1 MRTRLLAFA
10 LVFALALV
18 SLSLGQPAPTAFA
31 QGGMMRTECKEDL
44 TGKTITLH
52 TFGDLSGPFAPITQP
67 LAAGFADAL
76 KYYNANGGICGAAIT
91 LQQDDTAG
99 RQEQTQSL
107 YQRYRA
113 FDPKPLM
120 LLLYSSADAEL
131 LREQVADDEIPVF
144 LFAGS
149 TIGLYGEQADT
160 PGWIFAG
167 IPLYTDQFGAFCRWL
182 GKAWTTDLGREGS
195 PKVGHLSWEGAFG
208 RSSETAETTAYC
220 AAQGVEVVG
229 GEYFL
234 PTATDVTAQINN
246 LVSKGANVLFTTSLA
261 SGTALIAKD
270 LVTLGLEEEVLLS
283 GVNWALDSSVGLLGQ
298 ATFKPSGLPSTDN
311 IYGIMPY
318 IWWDEPTD
326 GTKLVQE
333 QFTAN
338 QRPLTARGISYLAG
352 FGAIDTYIELITQ
365 TVNRVGYDNLSGA
378 EVKKTFE
385 TFKYDALGGVFKYN
399 FAENVRAQNSARIGR
414 LTYARGADGMPIVVE
429 VGGNK
434 LLVPVVL
441 PVTTEFETVPDLKP
455 GGADVVN

>member
-1 MRTRLLAFA
+1 MRTRLLVFA

-18 SLSLGQPAPTAFA
+18 GFSVGQSAPTAFA

-149 TIGLYGEQADT
+149 TIGLYGEDAAT

-270 LVTLGLEEEVLLS
+270 LVTLGLEEDVLLS

-298 ATFKPSGLPSTDN
+298 ATFKPSGLPSTDS

>member
-1 MRTRLLAFA
+1 MVSKRFFVFLL
-10 LVFALALV
+10 VMALALV
-18 SLSLGQPAPTAFA
+18 AFNAAPSALA
-31 QGGMMRTECKEDL
+31 QGGMMGRTECKEDL

-76 KYYNANGGICGAAIT
+76 KYYNEQGGLCGATIT

-131 LREQVADDEIPVF
+131 LREQVAEDQIPVF

-149 TIGLYGEQADT
+149 TIGLYGENADK

-182 GKAWTTDLGREGS
+182 GKAWTTELGREGT

-208 RSSETAETTAYC
+208 RSTETPETTAYC

-246 LVSKGANVLFTTSLA
+246 LVNKGANVLFTTSLA
-261 SGTALIAKD
+261 SGTALIARD
-270 LVTLGLEEEVLLS
+270 LVTLGLEDEVLLS
-283 GVNWALDSSVGLLGQ
+283 GVNWALDTSVGLLGQ
-298 ATFKPSGLPSTDN
+298 ATLKPSGLPSTDN
-311 IYGIMPY
+311 IYGILPY
-318 IWWDEPTD
+318 LWWDEPTE

-333 QFTAN
+333 QFAAN

-352 FGAIDTYIELITQ
+352 FGAVDTYIELITR
-365 TVNRVGYDNLSGA
+365 TVNRVGFENLSGA

-385 TFKYDALGGVFKYN
+385 EFQYESLGGVFKYN
-399 FAENVRAQNSARIGR
+399 FSPTVRAQDQVRIAR
-414 LTYARGADGMPIVVE
+414 LTYARGADGNPIVVE
-429 VGGNK
+429 VGGRK

-441 PVTTEFETVPDLKP
+441 PVTPEFETVPDLKP
-455 GGADVVN
+455 GGADVVK

>member
-1 MRTRLLAFA
+1 MRIRFLSGI
-10 LVFALALV
+10 LVLALALMA
-18 SLSLGQPAPTAFA
+18 LNAAPAALA

-67 LAAGFADAL
+67 LAAGFADAI
-76 KYYNANGGICGAAIT
+76 KYYNEKGGICGAKIA

-131 LREQVADDEIPVF
+131 LREQVAEDQIPVF

-149 TIGLYGEQADT
+149 TIGLYGEKADK

-182 GKAWTTDLGREGS
+182 SKAWTTELGRSGK
-195 PKVGHLSWEGAFG
+195 PKIGHLSWEGAFG
-208 RSSETAETTAYC
+208 RSTETPETTAYC

-246 LVSKGANVLFTTSLA
+246 LVKKGANVLFTTSLA
-261 SGTALIAKD
+261 SGTALIARD
-270 LVTLGLEEEVLLS
+270 LVTLGLEDEILLS
-283 GVNWALDSSVGLLGQ
+283 GVNWVLDSSVGLLGQ
-298 ATFKPSGLPSTDN
+298 ATLKPDGLPSTDN
-311 IYGIMPY
+311 IYGILPY
-318 IWWDEPTD
+318 VWWDEQTE
-326 GTKLVQE
+326 GIKLVQE

-338 QRPLTARGISYLAG
+338 QRPLTARGIAYLAG
-352 FGAIDTYIELITQ
+352 FGAVDTYIELITR
-365 TVNRVGYDNLSGA
+365 TVNRVGFAKLSGA

-385 TFKYDALGGVFKYN
+385 NFQYEALGGVFKYN
-399 FAENVRAQNSARIGR
+399 FTETVRAQNQVRIGR
-414 LTYARGADGMPIVVE
+414 LTYARGADGKPVVVE
-429 VGGNK
+429 AGGRK
-434 LLVPVVL
+434 LLVPVVV
-441 PVTTEFETVPDLKP
+441 PVTKEFETAPDLKP
-455 GGADVVN
+455 GGADVVK

>member
-1 MRTRLLAFA
+1 MRIRFLSLF
-10 LVFALALV
+10 LVAALALV
-18 SLSLGQPAPTAFA
+18 AFNATPTALA
-31 QGGMMRTECKEDL
+31 QGGMTRTECQEDL

-76 KYYNANGGICGAAIT
+76 KYYNEQGGICGATIV

-131 LREQVADDEIPVF
+131 LREQVAEDQIPVF

-149 TIGLYGEQADT
+149 TIGLYGENADK

-182 GKAWTTDLGREGS
+182 GKAWTTELGRSGT

-208 RSSETAETTAYC
+208 RSTETPETTAYC

-246 LVSKGANVLFTTSLA
+246 LVNRGANVIFTTSLA
-261 SGTALIAKD
+261 SGTALIARD
-270 LVTLGLEEEVLLS
+270 LVTLGLEDEVLFA
-283 GVNWALDSSVGLLGQ
+283 GVNWALDTSVGLLGQ
-298 ATFKPSGLPSTDN
+298 ATFKPNGLPSTDN
-311 IYGIMPY
+311 IYGILPY
-318 IWWDEPTD
+318 VWWDEPTE

-333 QFTAN
+333 QFAAN

-352 FGAIDTYIELITQ
+352 FGAVDTYIELIIR
-365 TVNRVGYDNLSGA
+365 TVNRVGFDNLSGA

-385 TFKYDALGGVFKYN
+385 NFQYDSLGGVFRYN
-399 FAENVRAQNSARIGR
+399 FTETVRAQDQVRIAR
-414 LTYARGADGMPIVVE
+414 LTYARGPDGNPVVVE
-429 VGGNK
+429 VGGNR
-434 LLVPVVL
+434 LLVPVVV

>member
-1 MRTRLLAFA
+1 MIRKRFFVFFLA
-10 LVFALALV
+10 VALALV
-18 SLSLGQPAPTAFA
+18 AFNAAPTAFA
-31 QGGMMRTECKEDL
+31 QGDMTRTECKEDL

-76 KYYNANGGICGAAIT
+76 KYYNERGGICGATIV

-131 LREQVADDEIPVF
+131 LREQVAEDQIPVF

-149 TIGLYGEQADT
+149 TIGLYGEKADK

-182 GKAWTTDLGREGS
+182 GKAWTTELGRSGT
-195 PKVGHLSWEGAFG
+195 PKIGHLSWEGAFG
-208 RSSETAETTAYC
+208 RSTETSETTAYC

-246 LVSKGANVLFTTSLA
+246 LVNKGANVIFTTSLA
-261 SGTALIAKD
+261 SGTALIARD
-270 LVTLGLEEEVLLS
+270 LVTLGLEDEVLFA
-283 GVNWALDSSVGLLGQ
+283 GVNWALDTSVGLLGQ
-298 ATFKPSGLPSTDN
+298 ATLKSNGLPSTDN
-311 IYGIMPY
+311 IYGILPY
-318 IWWDEPTD
+318 VWWDEPTE

-333 QFTAN
+333 QFAAN

-352 FGAIDTYIELITQ
+352 FGAVDTYIELITR
-365 TVNRVGYDNLSGA
+365 TVNRVGFNNLSGA

-385 TFKYDALGGVFKYN
+385 SFKYESLGGVFKYN
-399 FAENVRAQNSARIGR
+399 FTETVRAQDQVRIAR
-414 LTYARGADGMPIVVE
+414 LTYARGPDGNPVVVE
-429 VGGNK
+429 VGGRR
-434 LLVPVVL
+434 LLVPVVV